1 MKSKHYDIKRK
12 RTISFFLDAA
22 ESIATKNGIDSL
34 TIRNVADKA
43 GYNSATIYNYFDNL
57 DQLIAFMVIRKT
69 SDYLNK
75 SIWYFDQD
83 KIHTLDDYIEL
94 WKIFCDCSFS
104 DPVIYAYAYSSSK
117 EHMANYQS
125 NIKKYYEIFAD
136 TVPSFERE
144 DSHNPYFESEP
155 FAVDQAIHKKNVEI
169 GLYSEEN
176 ISDIYQ
182 FGHYL
187 YVGLLND
194 AIHDLER
201 TPEKYTELF
210 LHFFI
215 PFLKSK
221 AN

>member
-1 MKSKHYDIKRK
+1 MKSKHYDVKRK

-22 ESIATKNGIDSL
+22 ESIATKTGIDSL

-43 GYNSATIYNYFDNL
+43 GYNSATIYNYFDSF

-69 SDYLNK
+69 RDYLNK
-75 SIWYFDQD
+75 SIWYYEQD
-83 KIHTLDDYIEL
+83 AIRTIDDYIEL
-94 WKIFCDCSFS
+94 WKIFCDYSFS

-117 EHMANYQS
+117 AHMNNYQS
-125 NIKKYYEIFAD
+125 NIKKYYEIFSD
-136 TVPSFERE
+136 TAPIFKGE
-144 DSHNPYFESEP
+144 DSHNPYLENEHDL
-155 FAVDQAIHKKNVEI
+155 VDQSLQKKNVEI

-176 ISDIYQ
+176 ASDIYQ

-194 AIHDLER
+194 AIHDSER
-201 TPEKYTELF
+201 DPAKYTELF
-210 LHFFI
+210 LHFFV